1 MFFLYFLINTWK
13 KKLTIRCT
21 ILSSFKPANQQRK
34 FHLIVEIISEL
45 KLIQNF
51 AASLFWD
58 ICVHGLEAAICPKT
72 IKWEQAFVKLSKNYS
87 KNDSGIK

>member
-1 MFFLYFLINTWK
+1 MHQIKYVFSLFLNKHLK

-58 ICVHGLEAAICPKT
+58 ICVHGLEATICPKT
-72 IKWEQAFVKLSKNYS
+72 IK
-87 KNDSGIK
+87 